1 MLYPRGLLTGIE
13 NRIETSTAV
22 LKHVLHLMVCKQVS
36 KRHNKSKNPFQYIG
50 GGGGGLETGLAY
62 NRMGV
67 FCLQV
72 DGCITLFLG
81 GGGGGL

>member
-1 MLYPRGLLTGIE
+1 MLYPRGVLTGIE

-50 GGGGGLETGLAY
+50 GGGGGLETGVAY

-67 FCLQV
+67 
-72 DGCITLFLG
+72 LFTSRWVYNSFFWV